1 MLSALKQS
9 LLNALENVGYVVNR
23 RTPTAEMRALLDILK
38 PRDPGCAFVRL
49 GGPHDGGYLIPDDL
63 DGIVAC
69 FSPGVDQTSAFER
82 DCLDRGMALYLSDA
96 SVTGVGPE
104 L

>member
-1 MLSALKQS
+1 MDATT
-9 LLNALENVGYVVNR
+9 LLVGVLFNELCLWLFVQ
-23 RTPTAEMRALLDILK
+23 AGALLDILK